1 MCIVCVQDVARLS
14 PPRYDQN
21 LIIAIIFDWLLE
33 REVQFATMFS
43 FLKLRKAKDNDTTSS
58 QSSRGKK
65 FGLMFGKKAATER
78 TKRPVVGIK
87 KAVSTSGRRK
97 NGAETFHSPM
107 AAIET
112 DIPETIG
119 TDLTVPLTPST
130 PVMEDLSIVDYGGD
144 NEGAEIVLG
153 PVSNLTDIPE
163 IPNRGGSAD
172 QVSTNVKDMV
182 KRQLFEADGPNFVP
196 DEPVEDGQPGAL
208 GEQLPNTDAEIDE
221 PFDEKEMKKEDP
233 YILEVLQSESNPASW
248 KVAAENVNV
257 RLSPPRPVTIK
268 EDTPEIVTKEALD
281 QDPTISDI
289 GVVSGFLEL
298 FKCGDVTTSLFYD
311 TLCAA
316 GPTVKKRKRP
326 YFNELFALNFILVCL
341 LHASLCDF

>member
-1 MCIVCVQDVARLS
+1 
-14 PPRYDQN
+14 
-21 LIIAIIFDWLLE
+21 
-33 REVQFATMFS
+33 
-43 FLKLRKAKDNDTTSS
+43 
-58 QSSRGKK
+58 
-65 FGLMFGKKAATER
+65 
-78 TKRPVVGIK
+78 
-87 KAVSTSGRRK
+87 
-97 NGAETFHSPM
+97 M

-112 DIPETIG
+112 DMPETIG

-163 IPNRGGSAD
+163 IPYRGGSAD

-182 KRQLFEADGPNFVP
+182 KRQLFEAEGPDFVP
-196 DEPVEDGQPGAL
+196 DGQLGAL
-208 GEQLPNTDAEIDE
+208 GEQKPNTDAEIDK

-233 YILEVLQSESNPASW
+233 YILEVLQSEFNPASW
-248 KVAAENVNV
+248 KVAAENANG
-257 RLSPPRPVTIK
+257 RLSPPRPVTNK
-268 EDTPEIVTKEALD
+268 EGAPEIATKEALD

-326 YFNELFALNFILVCL
+326 YFNEHFALNFILVRL
-341 LHASLCDF
+341 LHASLFDF